1 MREQGSSPARADAA
15 SGDPGERSQQTLHT
29 MKMNALLIIPLL
41 WLGTGACSSAN
52 EEIPGPLPPAPDT
65 YVPGSTAGIDG
76 DVRIGIA
83 SGEAS
88 EYQPGENRRGRDR
101 PTFLSRSNIGS
112 KRRKMST
119 TSSTNPVR
127 MLKTACSESSNSS
140 LPPRLNLN
148 TSRWVTTISR

>member
-1 MREQGSSPARADAA
+1 MISCAARMREQGNSPARADAA

-76 DVRIGIA
+76 AVDTILA
-83 SGEAS
+83 FGEMLERQRA
-88 EYQPGENRRGRDR
+88 Q
-101 PTFLSRSNIGS
+101 RS
-112 KRRKMST
+112 K
-119 TSSTNPVR
+119 
-127 MLKTACSESSNSS
+127 
-140 LPPRLNLN
+140 
-148 TSRWVTTISR
+148 